1 MSGLFVVRRLFS
13 PRIVLLEHIKADRS
27 FSFVRL
33 PIFFSVFFRVWFV
46 ARTRAK
52 YITDWFTSAILTS
65 PKMQSCGSP
74 QANVYKSG
82 LFDSYYPY
90 PVYEYPWV
98 DGRSLSIGEW
108 DLTYEQDAYRSY
120 CPGFDYN
127 LHGIVKTAV
136 DMNSLKDAIYEAEA
150 GTGEIEDIIM
160 SCKFKPR
167 EAAFTKLIVTCGR
180 WQDSQ
185 KALEVFHA
193 MTEKRGVKPN
203 TITYTA
209 LISACSSSG
218 DCEAAMQVFR
228 SMKRAA
234 TTDVGC
240 QPNEVSCLTYLASI
254 P

>member
-1 MSGLFVVRRLFS
+1 
-13 PRIVLLEHIKADRS
+13 
-27 FSFVRL
+27 
-33 PIFFSVFFRVWFV
+33 
-46 ARTRAK
+46 
-52 YITDWFTSAILTS
+52 
-65 PKMQSCGSP
+65 MQSVGSSE
-74 QANVYKSG
+74 ANEYKSEF
-82 LFDSYYPY
+82 FDSYYPY
-90 PVYEYPWV
+90 PVYGYPWV
-98 DGRSLSIGEW
+98 DGRNLSIGEW
-108 DLTYEQDAYRSY
+108 DLSYAQDAYGSY

-180 WQDSQ
+180 WQHSQ
-185 KALEVFHA
+185 KALEVFDA

-228 SMKRAA
+228 NMKRAA
-234 TTDVGC
+234 TTNVGC
-240 QPNEVSCLTYLASI
+240 QPNEVSSLTYLSSI